1 MQNTSLSLSKL
12 WFLLRKQEK
21 QLGLNKMSLTE
32 RDIFLYILFLQE
44 KDKLIRLCIFRSPR
58 HIYAQVIDRDGDKT
72 LAAAST
78 NEKEF
83 KTMNIHLG
91 NQKSAAKVGSLIA
104 ERAKASGITKVVFDR
119 SGYRFHGRVKAL
131 ADAAREAGLNF

>member
-1 MQNTSLSLSKL
+1 MFKKKEARIRRATKT
-12 WFLLRKQEK
+12 RAKIK
-21 QLGLNKMSLTE
+21 
-32 RDIFLYILFLQE
+32 

-83 KTMNIHLG
+83 KTLNTHLG